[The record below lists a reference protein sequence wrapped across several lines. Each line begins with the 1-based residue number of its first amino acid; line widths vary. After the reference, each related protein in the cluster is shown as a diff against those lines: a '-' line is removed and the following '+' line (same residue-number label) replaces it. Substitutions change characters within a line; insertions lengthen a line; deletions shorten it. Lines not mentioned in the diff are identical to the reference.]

1 VFVTSVVVPDLMMSS
16 TKRVIKG
23 VAAIDKDFAIVET
36 NVTPLSYSVLKI
48 SSLSGPGPLFQQSV

>member
-1 VFVTSVVVPDLMMSS
+1 MISS